1 MHQILDSHKEEQIV
15 PLFRLGFRPFFLFGA
30 LFAAVAMLLWLGQLN
45 GWLTLPG
52 IANPIWWHGHEMLF
66 GFGAAIV
73 AGFLLTAVQNW
84 TAHPGVRS
92 WPLALVVGLWMLPR
106 ALLPWLG
113 EENTLLMVADLLW
126 LPLCAW
132 FLAKPILITRQW
144 RNLFFVP
151 LLLILTLLN
160 GASWLWH
167 SEWATIEH
175 LLITTV
181 LLFTTLI
188 AVMGG
193 RVIPF
198 FTARATGQEKAH
210 LCSGWSGRRLTLWL
224 ILLCWLLLPTQW
236 VTSIYIVPLYIVAA
250 SLHLWRQ
257 LRWHLPSTLAH
268 PLLWSLHLAYLFI
281 PSWPA
286 RPCGTAAGLPITLS
300 MASHLLSA
308 GCMGTM
314 ILGMIARVSLGHSG
328 RALQVGRRITG
339 AFALVIAAATMR
351 VVIPAVLACLYPA
364 WLEPQRACL
373 DRCLWSVC
381 LGLYPDTDPPQ
392 SRWSTGL
399 MTAEHVQGV
408 ATG

>member
-15 PLFRLGFRPFFLFGA
+15 PLFRLGFRPFFLLGA
-30 LFAAVAMLLWLGQLN
+30 LFSCLAMLGWLGQLN
-45 GWLTLPG
+45 NWFALPG
-52 IANPIWWHGHEMLF
+52 IGNPIWWHAHEMLF

-92 WPLALVVGLWMLPR
+92 WPLALIVGLWVLPR
-106 ALLPWLG
+106 CLLPWLG
-113 EENTLLMVADLLW
+113 EDNLILMALDLAW

-132 FLAKPILITRQW
+132 FLAKPVIMTRQW

-151 LLLILTLLN
+151 LLLIMTLLN
-160 GASWLWH
+160 GASWLWRD
-167 SEWATIEH
+167 EWSAVEH

-198 FTARATGQEKAH
+198 FTARGTGQEKAPPSPW
-210 LCSGWSGRRLTLWL
+210 LERGALASLWL
-224 ILLCWLLLPTQW
+224 ILLLWLLPDSWTNSL
-236 VTSIYIVPLYIVAA
+236 YMVPLYIVAA
-250 SLHLWRQ
+250 GLHLGRQ
-257 LRWHLPSTLAH
+257 LRWRPGTTLAQ

-281 PSWPA
+281 PLGLLA
-286 RPCGTAAGLPITLS
+286 LAAQAAGLPLS
-300 MASHLLSA
+300 LSLASHLLSA

-328 RALQVGRRITG
+328 RALHVGRRITL
-339 AFALVIAAATMR
+339 AFALVILSAFMR
-351 VVIPAVLACLYPA
+351 VLLPLYWPSLTLTGWNLSGWSWIA
-364 WLEPQRACL
+364 AYGLFVWVYTPILTRPRA
-373 DRCLWSVC
+373 DGRP
-381 LGLYPDTDPPQ
+381 G
-392 SRWSTGL
+392 
-399 MTAEHVQGV
+399 
-408 ATG
+408 

>member
-15 PLFRLGFRPFFLFGA
+15 PLFRLGFRPFFLLGA
-30 LFAAVAMLLWLGQLN
+30 LFSCLAMLGWVGQLN
-45 GWLTLPG
+45 NWFALPG
-52 IANPIWWHGHEMLF
+52 IGNPIWWHAHEMLF

-92 WPLALVVGLWMLPR
+92 WPLALIVGLWVLPR
-106 ALLPWLG
+106 CLLPWLG
-113 EENTLLMVADLLW
+113 EGNLILMALDLAW

-132 FLAKPILITRQW
+132 FLAKPVIMTRQW

-160 GASWLWH
+160 GASWLWRD
-167 SEWATIEH
+167 EWSAVEH

-198 FTARATGQEKAH
+198 FTARGTGQEKAPPSPW
-210 LCSGWSGRRLTLWL
+210 LERGALASLWL
-224 ILLCWLLLPTQW
+224 ILLLWLLPDSWTNSL
-236 VTSIYIVPLYIVAA
+236 YMVPLYIVAA
-250 SLHLWRQ
+250 GLHLGRQ
-257 LRWHLPSTLAH
+257 LRWRPGTTLAQ

-281 PSWPA
+281 PLGLLA
-286 RPCGTAAGLPITLS
+286 LAAQATGLPLS
-300 MASHLLSA
+300 LSLASHLLSA

-328 RALQVGRRITG
+328 RALHVGRRITL
-339 AFALVIAAATMR
+339 AFALVILSAFMR
-351 VVIPAVLACLYPA
+351 VLLPLYWPSLTLTGWNLSGWSWIA
-364 WLEPQRACL
+364 AYGLFVWVYTPILTRPRA
-373 DRCLWSVC
+373 DGRP
-381 LGLYPDTDPPQ
+381 G
-392 SRWSTGL
+392 
-399 MTAEHVQGV
+399 
-408 ATG
+408 

>member
-15 PLFRLGFRPFFLFGA
+15 PLFRLGFRPFFLLGA
-30 LFAAVAMLLWLGQLN
+30 LFSCLAMLGWLGQLN
-45 GWLTLPG
+45 NWFALPG
-52 IANPIWWHGHEMLF
+52 IGNPIWWHAHEMLF

-92 WPLALVVGLWMLPR
+92 WPLALIVGMWVLPR
-106 ALLPWLG
+106 CLLPWFG
-113 EENTLLMVADLLW
+113 EDNLILMALDLAW

-132 FLAKPILITRQW
+132 FLAKPVIMTRQW

-151 LLLILTLLN
+151 LLLIMTLLN
-160 GASWLWH
+160 GASWLWRD
-167 SEWATIEH
+167 EWSAVEH

-198 FTARATGQEKAH
+198 FTARGTGQEKAPPSPW
-210 LCSGWSGRRLTLWL
+210 LERGALASLWL
-224 ILLCWLLLPTQW
+224 ILLLWLLPDSWTNSL
-236 VTSIYIVPLYIVAA
+236 YMVPLYIVAA
-250 SLHLWRQ
+250 GLHLGRQ
-257 LRWHLPSTLAH
+257 LRWRPGTTLAQ

-281 PSWPA
+281 PLGLLA
-286 RPCGTAAGLPITLS
+286 LAAQATGLPLS
-300 MASHLLSA
+300 LSLASHLLSA

-328 RALQVGRRITG
+328 RALHVGRRITL
-339 AFALVIAAATMR
+339 AFALVILSAFMR
-351 VVIPAVLACLYPA
+351 VLLPLYWPSLTLTGWNLSGWSWIA
-364 WLEPQRACL
+364 AYGLFVWVYTPILTRPRA
-373 DRCLWSVC
+373 DGRP
-381 LGLYPDTDPPQ
+381 G
-392 SRWSTGL
+392 
-399 MTAEHVQGV
+399 
-408 ATG
+408 

>member
-15 PLFRLGFRPFFLFGA
+15 PLFRLGFRPFFLLGA
-30 LFAAVAMLLWLGQLN
+30 LFSCLAMLGWLGQLN
-45 GWLTLPG
+45 GWFALPG
-52 IANPIWWHGHEMLF
+52 IGNPIWWHAHEMLF

-92 WPLALVVGLWMLPR
+92 WPLALVVGLWALPR
-106 ALLPWLG
+106 CLLPWLG
-113 EENTLLMVADLLW
+113 EDNIILMALDLAW

-132 FLAKPILITRQW
+132 FLAKPIIMTRQW

-160 GASWLWH
+160 GASWLWRD
-167 SEWATIEH
+167 EWSAVEH

-198 FTARATGQEKAH
+198 FTARGTGQEKAPPSPW
-210 LCSGWSGRRLTLWL
+210 LERGALASLWL
-224 ILLCWLLLPTQW
+224 ILLLWLLPDSWTNSL
-236 VTSIYIVPLYIVAA
+236 YMVPLYIVAA
-250 SLHLWRQ
+250 GLHLGRQ
-257 LRWHLPSTLAH
+257 LRWRPGTTLAQ

-281 PSWPA
+281 PLGLLA
-286 RPCGTAAGLPITLS
+286 LTAQAAGLPLS
-300 MASHLLSA
+300 LSLASHLLSA

-328 RALQVGRRITG
+328 RALHVGRRITM
-339 AFALVIAAATMR
+339 AFALVIVSALVRVLIPLYWPTLTLTGWNLSGWSWIAAYGLFVWVYTPILTRPR
-351 VVIPAVLACLYPA
+351 VDGRP
-364 WLEPQRACL
+364 
-373 DRCLWSVC
+373 
-381 LGLYPDTDPPQ
+381 G
-392 SRWSTGL
+392 
-399 MTAEHVQGV
+399 
-408 ATG
+408 

>member
-15 PLFRLGFRPFFLFGA
+15 PLFRLGFRPFFLLGA
-30 LFAAVAMLLWLGQLN
+30 LFSCLAMLGWLGQLN
-45 GWLTLPG
+45 NWFALPG
-52 IANPIWWHGHEMLF
+52 IGNPIWWHAHEMLF

-92 WPLALVVGLWMLPR
+92 WPLALIVGLWVLPR
-106 ALLPWLG
+106 CLLPWLG
-113 EENTLLMVADLLW
+113 EDNLILMALDLAW

-132 FLAKPILITRQW
+132 FLAKPVIMTRQW

-160 GASWLWH
+160 GASWLWRD
-167 SEWATIEH
+167 EWSAVEH

-198 FTARATGQEKAH
+198 FTARGTGQEKAPPSPW
-210 LCSGWSGRRLTLWL
+210 LERGALASLWL
-224 ILLCWLLLPTQW
+224 ILLLWLLPDSWTNSL
-236 VTSIYIVPLYIVAA
+236 YMVPLYIVAA
-250 SLHLWRQ
+250 GLHLGRQ
-257 LRWHLPSTLAH
+257 LRWRPGTTLAQ

-281 PSWPA
+281 PLGLLA
-286 RPCGTAAGLPITLS
+286 LAAQATGLPLS
-300 MASHLLSA
+300 LSLASHLLSA

-328 RALQVGRRITG
+328 RALHVGRRITL
-339 AFALVIAAATMR
+339 AFALVILSAFMR
-351 VVIPAVLACLYPA
+351 VLLPLYWPSLTLTGWNLSGWSWIA
-364 WLEPQRACL
+364 AYGLFVWVYTPILTRPRA
-373 DRCLWSVC
+373 DGRP
-381 LGLYPDTDPPQ
+381 G
-392 SRWSTGL
+392 
-399 MTAEHVQGV
+399 
-408 ATG
+408 

>member
-15 PLFRLGFRPFFLFGA
+15 PLFRLGFRPFFLLGA
-30 LFAAVAMLLWLGQLN
+30 LFSCLAMLGWLGQLN
-45 GWLTLPG
+45 NWFALPG
-52 IANPIWWHGHEMLF
+52 IGNPIWWHAHEMLF

-92 WPLALVVGLWMLPR
+92 WPLALIVGLWVLPR
-106 ALLPWLG
+106 CLLPWLG
-113 EENTLLMVADLLW
+113 EGNLILMALDLAW

-132 FLAKPILITRQW
+132 FLAKPVIMTRQW

-160 GASWLWH
+160 GASWLWRDDW
-167 SEWATIEH
+167 SAVEH

-198 FTARATGQEKAH
+198 FTARGTGQEKAPPSPW
-210 LCSGWSGRRLTLWL
+210 LERGALASLWL
-224 ILLCWLLLPTQW
+224 ILLLWLLPDSWTNSL
-236 VTSIYIVPLYIVAA
+236 YMVPLYIVAA
-250 SLHLWRQ
+250 GLHLGRQMRWR
-257 LRWHLPSTLAH
+257 PGTTLAQ

-281 PSWPA
+281 PLGLLA
-286 RPCGTAAGLPITLS
+286 LAAQATGLPLS
-300 MASHLLSA
+300 LSLASHLLSA

-328 RALQVGRRITG
+328 RALHVGRRITL
-339 AFALVIAAATMR
+339 AFALVILSAFMR
-351 VVIPAVLACLYPA
+351 VLLPLYWPSLTLTGWNLSGWSWIAAYGLFVWVYTPILARP
-364 WLEPQRACL
+364 RA
-373 DRCLWSVC
+373 DGRP
-381 LGLYPDTDPPQ
+381 G
-392 SRWSTGL
+392 
-399 MTAEHVQGV
+399 
-408 ATG
+408 

>member
-15 PLFRLGFRPFFLFGA
+15 PLFRLGFRPFFLLGA
-30 LFAAVAMLLWLGQLN
+30 LFSCLAMLGWLGQLN
-45 GWLTLPG
+45 NWFALPG
-52 IANPIWWHGHEMLF
+52 IGNPIWWHAHEMLF

-92 WPLALVVGLWMLPR
+92 WPLALIVGLWVLPR
-106 ALLPWLG
+106 CLLPWLG
-113 EENTLLMVADLLW
+113 EDNLILMALDLAW

-132 FLAKPILITRQW
+132 FLAKPVIMTRQW

-151 LLLILTLLN
+151 LLLIMTLLN
-160 GASWLWH
+160 GASWLWRDDW
-167 SEWATIEH
+167 SAVEH

-198 FTARATGQEKAH
+198 FTARGTGQEKAPPSPW
-210 LCSGWSGRRLTLWL
+210 LERGALASLWL
-224 ILLCWLLLPTQW
+224 ILLLWLLPDSWTNSL
-236 VTSIYIVPLYIVAA
+236 YMVPLYIVAA
-250 SLHLWRQ
+250 GLHLGRQ
-257 LRWHLPSTLAH
+257 LRWRPGTTLAQ

-281 PSWPA
+281 PLGLLA
-286 RPCGTAAGLPITLS
+286 LAVQAAGLPLS
-300 MASHLLSA
+300 LSLASHLLSA

-328 RALQVGRRITG
+328 RALHVGRRITL
-339 AFALVIAAATMR
+339 AFALVILSAFMR
-351 VVIPAVLACLYPA
+351 VLLPLYWPSLTLTGWNLSGWSWIA
-364 WLEPQRACL
+364 AYGLFVWVYTPILTRPRA
-373 DRCLWSVC
+373 DGRP
-381 LGLYPDTDPPQ
+381 G
-392 SRWSTGL
+392 
-399 MTAEHVQGV
+399 
-408 ATG
+408 

>member
-15 PLFRLGFRPFFLFGA
+15 PLFRLGFRPFFLLGA
-30 LFAAVAMLLWLGQLN
+30 LFSCLAMLGWLGQLN
-45 GWLTLPG
+45 NWFALPG
-52 IANPIWWHGHEMLF
+52 IGNPIWWHAHEMLF

-92 WPLALVVGLWMLPR
+92 WPLALIVGLWVLPR
-106 ALLPWLG
+106 CLLPWLG
-113 EENTLLMVADLLW
+113 EGNLILMALDLAW

-132 FLAKPILITRQW
+132 FLAKPVIMTRQW

-160 GASWLWH
+160 GASWLWRD
-167 SEWATIEH
+167 EWSAVEH

-198 FTARATGQEKAH
+198 FTARGTGQEKAPPSPW
-210 LCSGWSGRRLTLWL
+210 LERGALASLWL
-224 ILLCWLLLPTQW
+224 ILLLWLLPDSWTHSL
-236 VTSIYIVPLYIVAA
+236 YMVPLYIVAA
-250 SLHLWRQ
+250 GLHLGRQ
-257 LRWHLPSTLAH
+257 LRWRPGTTLAQ

-281 PSWPA
+281 PLGLLA
-286 RPCGTAAGLPITLS
+286 LAVQATGLPLS
-300 MASHLLSA
+300 LSLASHLLSA

-328 RALQVGRRITG
+328 RALHVGRRITL
-339 AFALVIAAATMR
+339 AFALVILSAFMR
-351 VVIPAVLACLYPA
+351 VLLPLYWPSLTLTGWNLSGWSWIA
-364 WLEPQRACL
+364 AYSLFVWVYTPILTRPRA
-373 DRCLWSVC
+373 DGRP
-381 LGLYPDTDPPQ
+381 G
-392 SRWSTGL
+392 
-399 MTAEHVQGV
+399 
-408 ATG
+408 

>member
-15 PLFRLGFRPFFLFGA
+15 PLFRLGFRPFFLLGA
-30 LFAAVAMLLWLGQLN
+30 LFSCLAMLGWLGQLN
-45 GWLTLPG
+45 NWFVLPG
-52 IANPIWWHGHEMLF
+52 IGNPIWWHAHEMLF

-92 WPLALVVGLWMLPR
+92 WPLALIVGLWVLPR
-106 ALLPWLG
+106 CLLPWLG
-113 EENTLLMVADLLW
+113 EDNLILMALDLAW

-132 FLAKPILITRQW
+132 FLAKPVIMTRQW

-160 GASWLWH
+160 GATWLWRDDW
-167 SEWATIEH
+167 SAVEH

-198 FTARATGQEKAH
+198 FTARGTGQEKAPPSPW
-210 LCSGWSGRRLTLWL
+210 LERGALASLWL
-224 ILLCWLLLPTQW
+224 ILLLWLLPDSWTNSL
-236 VTSIYIVPLYIVAA
+236 YMVPLYIVAA
-250 SLHLWRQ
+250 GLHLGRQMRWR
-257 LRWHLPSTLAH
+257 PGTTLAQ

-281 PSWPA
+281 PLGLLA
-286 RPCGTAAGLPITLS
+286 LAAQAAGLPLS
-300 MASHLLSA
+300 LSLASHLLSA

-328 RALQVGRRITG
+328 RALHVGRRITL
-339 AFALVIAAATMR
+339 AFALVILSAFMR
-351 VVIPAVLACLYPA
+351 VLLPLYWPSLTLTGWNLSGWSWIA
-364 WLEPQRACL
+364 AYGLFVWVYTPILTRPRA
-373 DRCLWSVC
+373 DGRP
-381 LGLYPDTDPPQ
+381 G
-392 SRWSTGL
+392 
-399 MTAEHVQGV
+399 
-408 ATG
+408 

>member
-15 PLFRLGFRPFFLFGA
+15 PLFRLGFRPFFLLGA
-30 LFAAVAMLLWLGQLN
+30 LFSCLAMLGWLGQLN
-45 GWLTLPG
+45 NWFALPG
-52 IANPIWWHGHEMLF
+52 IGNPIWWHAHEMLF

-92 WPLALVVGLWMLPR
+92 WPLALIVGLWVLPR
-106 ALLPWLG
+106 CLLPWLG
-113 EENTLLMVADLLW
+113 EGNLILMALDLAW

-132 FLAKPILITRQW
+132 FLAKPVIMTRQW

-160 GASWLWH
+160 GATWLWRDDW
-167 SEWATIEH
+167 SAVEH

-198 FTARATGQEKAH
+198 FTARGTGQEKAPPSPW
-210 LCSGWSGRRLTLWL
+210 LERGALASLWL
-224 ILLCWLLLPTQW
+224 ILLLWLLPDSWTNSL
-236 VTSIYIVPLYIVAA
+236 YMVPLYIVAA
-250 SLHLWRQ
+250 GLHLGRQ
-257 LRWHLPSTLAH
+257 LRWRPGTTLAQ

-281 PSWPA
+281 PLGLLA
-286 RPCGTAAGLPITLS
+286 LAAQAAGLPLS
-300 MASHLLSA
+300 LSLASHLLSA

-328 RALQVGRRITG
+328 RALHVGRRITL
-339 AFALVIAAATMR
+339 AFALVILSAFMR
-351 VVIPAVLACLYPA
+351 VLLPLYWPSLTLTGWNLSGWSWIA
-364 WLEPQRACL
+364 AYGLFVWVYTPILTRPRA
-373 DRCLWSVC
+373 DGRP
-381 LGLYPDTDPPQ
+381 G
-392 SRWSTGL
+392 
-399 MTAEHVQGV
+399 
-408 ATG
+408 

>member
-1 MHQILDSHKEEQIV
+1 L
-15 PLFRLGFRPFFLFGA
+15 
-30 LFAAVAMLLWLGQLN
+30 AMLGWLAQLN
-45 GWLTLPG
+45 GWILLSG
-52 IANPIWWHGHEMLF
+52 VGNPIWWHAHEMLF

-84 TAHPGVRS
+84 TAHPGVRG
-92 WPLALVVGLWMLPR
+92 WPLALVVSLWAVPR
-106 ALLPWLG
+106 CLLPWLG
-113 EENTLLMVADLLW
+113 EGNPVLMMMDLMW

-132 FLAKPILITRQW
+132 FLAKPIIVTRQW

-151 LLLILTLLN
+151 LLVVLTLLN

-167 SEWATIEH
+167 EEWIVIEH

-198 FTARATGQEKAH
+198 FTARGTGLEKAAP
-210 LCSGWSGRRLTLWL
+210 LPWLERTALASLWL

-236 VTSIYIVPLYIVAA
+236 TTSTYMAPLYIVAA
-250 SLHLWRQ
+250 GLHLWRQ
-257 LRWHLPSTLAH
+257 LRWRLPTTIAH

-281 PSWPA
+281 PLGLLA
-286 RPCGTAAGLPITLS
+286 LGAQAAGLPITLS
-300 MASHLLSA
+300 TASHLLSA

-328 RALQVGRRITG
+328 RALQVGRRISC
-339 AFALVIAAATMR
+339 AFALVIAAAVIR
-351 VVIPAVLACLYPA
+351 VVIPLLWPAYTLPGWNLSGLAWVSAYGLFVWVYAPI
-364 WLEPQRACL
+364 LTSPRA
-373 DRCLWSVC
+373 DGRP
-381 LGLYPDTDPPQ
+381 G
-392 SRWSTGL
+392 
-399 MTAEHVQGV
+399 
-408 ATG
+408 

>member
-15 PLFRLGFRPFFLFGA
+15 PLFRLGFRPFFLLGA
-30 LFAAVAMLLWLGQLN
+30 LFSCLAMLGWLGQLN
-45 GWLTLPG
+45 NWFALPG
-52 IANPIWWHGHEMLF
+52 IGNPIWWHAHEMLF

-92 WPLALVVGLWMLPR
+92 WPLALIVGLWVLPR
-106 ALLPWLG
+106 CLLPWLG
-113 EENTLLMVADLLW
+113 EGNLILMALDLAW

-132 FLAKPILITRQW
+132 FLAKPVIMTRQW

-160 GASWLWH
+160 GASWLWRD
-167 SEWATIEH
+167 EWSAVEH

-198 FTARATGQEKAH
+198 FTARGTGQEKAPPSPW
-210 LCSGWSGRRLTLWL
+210 LERGALASLWL
-224 ILLCWLLLPTQW
+224 ILLLWLLPDSWTHSL
-236 VTSIYIVPLYIVAA
+236 YMVPLYIVAA
-250 SLHLWRQ
+250 GLHLGRQ
-257 LRWHLPSTLAH
+257 LRWRPGTTLAQ

-281 PSWPA
+281 PLGLLA
-286 RPCGTAAGLPITLS
+286 LAVQATGLPLS
-300 MASHLLSA
+300 LSLASHLLSA

-328 RALQVGRRITG
+328 RALHVGRRITL
-339 AFALVIAAATMR
+339 AFALVILSAFMR
-351 VVIPAVLACLYPA
+351 VLLPLYWPSLTLTGWNLSGWSWIA
-364 WLEPQRACL
+364 AYGLFVWVYTPILTRPRA
-373 DRCLWSVC
+373 DGRP
-381 LGLYPDTDPPQ
+381 G
-392 SRWSTGL
+392 
-399 MTAEHVQGV
+399 
-408 ATG
+408 

>member
-15 PLFRLGFRPFFLFGA
+15 PLFRLGFRPFFLLGA
-30 LFAAVAMLLWLGQLN
+30 LFSCLAMLGWLGQLN
-45 GWLTLPG
+45 NWFALPG
-52 IANPIWWHGHEMLF
+52 IGNPIWWHAHEMLF

-92 WPLALVVGLWMLPR
+92 WPLALIVGLWVLPR
-106 ALLPWLG
+106 CLLPWLG
-113 EENTLLMVADLLW
+113 EDNLILMALDLAW

-132 FLAKPILITRQW
+132 FLAKPVIMTRQW

-160 GASWLWH
+160 GASWLWRD
-167 SEWATIEH
+167 EWSAVEH

-198 FTARATGQEKAH
+198 FTARGTGQEKAPPSPW
-210 LCSGWSGRRLTLWL
+210 LERGVLASLWL
-224 ILLCWLLLPTQW
+224 ILLLWLLPDSWTNSL
-236 VTSIYIVPLYIVAA
+236 YMVPLYIVAA
-250 SLHLWRQ
+250 GLHLGRQ
-257 LRWHLPSTLAH
+257 LRWRPGTTLAQ

-281 PSWPA
+281 PLGLLA
-286 RPCGTAAGLPITLS
+286 LAAQAAGLPLS
-300 MASHLLSA
+300 LSLASHLLSA

-328 RALQVGRRITG
+328 RALHVGRRITL
-339 AFALVIAAATMR
+339 AFALVILSAFMR
-351 VVIPAVLACLYPA
+351 VLLPLYWPSLTLTGWNLSGWSWIA
-364 WLEPQRACL
+364 AYGLFVWVYTPILTRPRA
-373 DRCLWSVC
+373 DGRP
-381 LGLYPDTDPPQ
+381 G
-392 SRWSTGL
+392 
-399 MTAEHVQGV
+399 
-408 ATG
+408 

>member
-15 PLFRLGFRPFFLFGA
+15 PLFRLGFRPFFLLGA
-30 LFAAVAMLLWLGQLN
+30 LFSCLAMLGWLGQLN
-45 GWLTLPG
+45 NWFALPG
-52 IANPIWWHGHEMLF
+52 IGNPIWWHAHEMLF

-92 WPLALVVGLWMLPR
+92 WPLAMIVGLWVLPR
-106 ALLPWLG
+106 CLLPWLG
-113 EENTLLMVADLLW
+113 EDNLILMALDLAW

-132 FLAKPILITRQW
+132 FLAKPVIMTRQW

-151 LLLILTLLN
+151 LLLIMTLLN
-160 GASWLWH
+160 GASWLWRD
-167 SEWATIEH
+167 EWSAVEH

-198 FTARATGQEKAH
+198 FTARGTGQEKAPPSPW
-210 LCSGWSGRRLTLWL
+210 LERGALASLWL
-224 ILLCWLLLPTQW
+224 ILLLWLLPDSWTNSL
-236 VTSIYIVPLYIVAA
+236 YMVPLYIVAA
-250 SLHLWRQ
+250 GLHLGRQ
-257 LRWHLPSTLAH
+257 LRWRPGTTLAQ

-281 PSWPA
+281 PLGLLA
-286 RPCGTAAGLPITLS
+286 LAAQAAGLPLS
-300 MASHLLSA
+300 LSLASHLLSA

-328 RALQVGRRITG
+328 RALHVGRRITL
-339 AFALVIAAATMR
+339 AFALVILSAFMR
-351 VVIPAVLACLYPA
+351 VLLPLYWPSLALTGWNLSGWSWIAAYGLFVWVYTPI
-364 WLEPQRACL
+364 LTRPRA
-373 DRCLWSVC
+373 DGRP
-381 LGLYPDTDPPQ
+381 G
-392 SRWSTGL
+392 
-399 MTAEHVQGV
+399 
-408 ATG
+408 

>member
-15 PLFRLGFRPFFLFGA
+15 PLFRLGFRPFFLLGA
-30 LFAAVAMLLWLGQLN
+30 LFSCLAMLGWLGQLN
-45 GWLTLPG
+45 NWFALPG
-52 IANPIWWHGHEMLF
+52 IGNPIWWHAHEMLF

-92 WPLALVVGLWMLPR
+92 WPLALIVGLWVLPR
-106 ALLPWLG
+106 CLLPWLG
-113 EENTLLMVADLLW
+113 EDNLILMALDLAW

-132 FLAKPILITRQW
+132 FLAKPVIMTRQW

-160 GASWLWH
+160 GASWLWRD
-167 SEWATIEH
+167 EWSAVEH

-198 FTARATGQEKAH
+198 FTARGTGQEKAPPSPW
-210 LCSGWSGRRLTLWL
+210 LERGALASLWL
-224 ILLCWLLLPTQW
+224 ILLLWLLPDSWTNSL
-236 VTSIYIVPLYIVAA
+236 YMVPLYIVAA
-250 SLHLWRQ
+250 GLHLGRQMRWR
-257 LRWHLPSTLAH
+257 PGTTLAQ

-281 PSWPA
+281 PLGLLA
-286 RPCGTAAGLPITLS
+286 LAAQAAGLPLS
-300 MASHLLSA
+300 LSLASHLLSA

-328 RALQVGRRITG
+328 RALHVGRRITL
-339 AFALVIAAATMR
+339 AFALVILSAFMR
-351 VVIPAVLACLYPA
+351 VLLPLYWPSLTLTGWNLSGWSWIA
-364 WLEPQRACL
+364 AYGLFVWVYTPILTRPRA
-373 DRCLWSVC
+373 DGRP
-381 LGLYPDTDPPQ
+381 G
-392 SRWSTGL
+392 
-399 MTAEHVQGV
+399 
-408 ATG
+408 

>member
-15 PLFRLGFRPFFLFGA
+15 PLFRLGFRPFFLLGA
-30 LFAAVAMLLWLGQLN
+30 LFSCLAMLGWLGQLN
-45 GWLTLPG
+45 NWFALPG
-52 IANPIWWHGHEMLF
+52 IGNPIWWHAHEMLF

-92 WPLALVVGLWMLPR
+92 WPLALIVGLWVLPR
-106 ALLPWLG
+106 CLLPWLG
-113 EENTLLMVADLLW
+113 EDNLILMALDLAW

-132 FLAKPILITRQW
+132 FLAKPVIMTRQW

-151 LLLILTLLN
+151 LLLIMTLLN
-160 GASWLWH
+160 GASWLWRD
-167 SEWATIEH
+167 EWSAVEH

-198 FTARATGQEKAH
+198 FTARGTGQEKAPPSPW
-210 LCSGWSGRRLTLWL
+210 LERGALASLWL
-224 ILLCWLLLPTQW
+224 ILLLWLLPDSWTNSL
-236 VTSIYIVPLYIVAA
+236 YMVPLYIVAA
-250 SLHLWRQ
+250 GLHLGRQ
-257 LRWHLPSTLAH
+257 LRWRPGTTLAQ

-281 PSWPA
+281 PLGLLA
-286 RPCGTAAGLPITLS
+286 LAAHAAGLPLS
-300 MASHLLSA
+300 LSLASHLLSA

-328 RALQVGRRITG
+328 RALHVGRRITL
-339 AFALVIAAATMR
+339 AFALVILSAFMR
-351 VVIPAVLACLYPA
+351 VLLPLYWPSLTLTGWNLSGWSWIA
-364 WLEPQRACL
+364 AYGLFVWVYTPILTRPRA
-373 DRCLWSVC
+373 DGRP
-381 LGLYPDTDPPQ
+381 G
-392 SRWSTGL
+392 
-399 MTAEHVQGV
+399 
-408 ATG
+408 

>member
-15 PLFRLGFRPFFLFGA
+15 PLFRLGFRPFFLLGA
-30 LFAAVAMLLWLGQLN
+30 LFSCLAMLGWLGQLN
-45 GWLTLPG
+45 NWFALPG
-52 IANPIWWHGHEMLF
+52 IGNPIWWHAHEMLF

-92 WPLALVVGLWMLPR
+92 WPLALIVGLWVLPR
-106 ALLPWLG
+106 CLLPWLG
-113 EENTLLMVADLLW
+113 EDNLILMALDLAW

-132 FLAKPILITRQW
+132 FLAKPVIMTRQW

-151 LLLILTLLN
+151 LLLIMTLLN
-160 GASWLWH
+160 GASWLWRD
-167 SEWATIEH
+167 EWSAVEH

-198 FTARATGQEKAH
+198 FTARGTGQEKAH
-210 LCSGWSGRRLTLWL
+210 PSPWLERGALASLWL
-224 ILLCWLLLPTQW
+224 ILLLWLLPDSWTNSL
-236 VTSIYIVPLYIVAA
+236 YMVPLYIVAA
-250 SLHLWRQ
+250 GLHLGRQ
-257 LRWHLPSTLAH
+257 LRWRPGTTLAQ

-281 PSWPA
+281 PLGLLA
-286 RPCGTAAGLPITLS
+286 LAAQAAGLSLS
-300 MASHLLSA
+300 LSLASHLLSA

-328 RALQVGRRITG
+328 RALHVGRRITL
-339 AFALVIAAATMR
+339 AFVLVILSAFMR
-351 VVIPAVLACLYPA
+351 VLLPLYWPSLTLTGWNLSGWSWIA
-364 WLEPQRACL
+364 AYGLFVWVYTPILTRPRA
-373 DRCLWSVC
+373 DGRP
-381 LGLYPDTDPPQ
+381 G
-392 SRWSTGL
+392 
-399 MTAEHVQGV
+399 
-408 ATG
+408 

>member
-15 PLFRLGFRPFFLFGA
+15 PLFRLGFRPFFLLGA
-30 LFAAVAMLLWLGQLN
+30 LFSCLAMLGWLGQLN
-45 GWLTLPG
+45 NWFALPG
-52 IANPIWWHGHEMLF
+52 IGNPIWWHAHEMLF

-92 WPLALVVGLWMLPR
+92 WPLALIVGLWVLPR
-106 ALLPWLG
+106 CLLPWLG
-113 EENTLLMVADLLW
+113 EDNLILMALDLAW

-132 FLAKPILITRQW
+132 FLAKPVIMTRQW

-160 GASWLWH
+160 GASWLWRD
-167 SEWATIEH
+167 EWSAVEH

-198 FTARATGQEKAH
+198 FTARGTGQEKAPPSPW
-210 LCSGWSGRRLTLWL
+210 LERGALASLWL
-224 ILLCWLLLPTQW
+224 ILLLWLLPDSWTNSL
-236 VTSIYIVPLYIVAA
+236 YMVPLYIVAA
-250 SLHLWRQ
+250 GLHLGRQMRWR
-257 LRWHLPSTLAH
+257 PGTTLAQ

-281 PSWPA
+281 PLGLLA
-286 RPCGTAAGLPITLS
+286 LAAQAAGLSLS
-300 MASHLLSA
+300 LSLASHLLSA

-328 RALQVGRRITG
+328 RALHVGRRITL
-339 AFALVIAAATMR
+339 AFALVILSAFMR
-351 VVIPAVLACLYPA
+351 VLLPLYWPSLTLTGWNLSGWSWIA
-364 WLEPQRACL
+364 AYGLFVWVYTPILTRPRA
-373 DRCLWSVC
+373 DGRP
-381 LGLYPDTDPPQ
+381 G
-392 SRWSTGL
+392 
-399 MTAEHVQGV
+399 
-408 ATG
+408 

>member
-1 MHQILDSHKEEQIV
+1 MHQILDSRKEEKIV
-15 PLFRLGFRPFFLFGA
+15 PLFRLGFRPFFLLGA
-30 LFAAVAMLLWLGQLN
+30 LFSALAMLGWLGQLN
-45 GWLTLPG
+45 GWLVLPG
-52 IANPIWWHGHEMLF
+52 IGNPIWWHAHEMLF

-92 WPLALVVGLWMLPR
+92 WPLVLVVVLWALPR

-113 EENTLLMVADLLW
+113 EHNILLMTADLLW

-132 FLAKPILITRQW
+132 YLAKPIVVTRQW

-151 LLLILTLLN
+151 LLVVLTLLN
-160 GASWLWH
+160 AASWLWQAQ
-167 SEWATIEH
+167 WADMEH

-198 FTARATGQEKAH
+198 FTARATGMEKAVPI
-210 LCSGWSGRRLTLWL
+210 LWLERASLATLWL
-224 ILLCWLLLPTQW
+224 TLVSWLLLPTLW
-236 VTSIYIVPLYIVAA
+236 ATSLYLLPLYIVAA
-250 SLHLWRQ
+250 VLHLWRQ
-257 LRWHLPSTLAH
+257 LRWRLPSTLGQ

-281 PSWPA
+281 PLGLLA
-286 RPCGTAAGLPITLS
+286 LGALAAGLPISLS
-300 MASHLLSA
+300 LASHLLSA

-328 RALQVGRRITG
+328 RALQVGRRIQC
-339 AFALVIAAATMR
+339 ALALVIMAALIR
-351 VVIPAVLACLYPA
+351 VLIPLLWPAYTLHGWNLSGLAWSLAYGLFVWVYAPI
-364 WLEPQRACL
+364 LSSPRA
-373 DRCLWSVC
+373 DGRP
-381 LGLYPDTDPPQ
+381 G
-392 SRWSTGL
+392 
-399 MTAEHVQGV
+399 
-408 ATG
+408 

>member
-15 PLFRLGFRPFFLFGA
+15 PLFRLGFRPFFLLGA
-30 LFAAVAMLLWLGQLN
+30 LFSCLAMLGWLGQLN
-45 GWLTLPG
+45 NWFALPG
-52 IANPIWWHGHEMLF
+52 IGNPIWWHAHEMLF

-92 WPLALVVGLWMLPR
+92 WPLALIVGLWVLPR
-106 ALLPWLG
+106 CLLPWLG
-113 EENTLLMVADLLW
+113 EGNLILMALDLAW

-132 FLAKPILITRQW
+132 FLAKPVIITRQW

-160 GASWLWH
+160 GASWLWRD
-167 SEWATIEH
+167 EWSAVEH

-198 FTARATGQEKAH
+198 FTARGTGQEKAPPSPW
-210 LCSGWSGRRLTLWL
+210 LERGALASLWL
-224 ILLCWLLLPTQW
+224 ILLLWLLPDSWTNSLYM
-236 VTSIYIVPLYIVAA
+236 VHLYMVPLYIVAA
-250 SLHLWRQ
+250 GLHLGRQ
-257 LRWHLPSTLAH
+257 LRWRPGTTLAQ

-281 PSWPA
+281 PLGLLA
-286 RPCGTAAGLPITLS
+286 LAAQAAGLPLS
-300 MASHLLSA
+300 LSLASHLLSA

-328 RALQVGRRITG
+328 RALHVGRRITL
-339 AFALVIAAATMR
+339 AFALVILSAFMR
-351 VVIPAVLACLYPA
+351 VLLPLYWPSLTLTGWNLSGWSWIA
-364 WLEPQRACL
+364 AYGLFVWVYTPILTRPRA
-373 DRCLWSVC
+373 DGRP
-381 LGLYPDTDPPQ
+381 G
-392 SRWSTGL
+392 
-399 MTAEHVQGV
+399 
-408 ATG
+408 

>member
-15 PLFRLGFRPFFLFGA
+15 PLFRLGFRPFFLLGA
-30 LFAAVAMLLWLGQLN
+30 LFSCLAMLGWLGQLN
-45 GWLTLPG
+45 NWFALPG
-52 IANPIWWHGHEMLF
+52 IGNPIWWHAHEMLF

-92 WPLALVVGLWMLPR
+92 WPLALIVGLWVLPR
-106 ALLPWLG
+106 CLLPWLG
-113 EENTLLMVADLLW
+113 EGNLILMALDLAW

-132 FLAKPILITRQW
+132 FLAKPVIMTRQW

-151 LLLILTLLN
+151 LLLIMTLLN
-160 GASWLWH
+160 GASWLWRD
-167 SEWATIEH
+167 EWSAVEH

-198 FTARATGQEKAH
+198 FTARGTGQEKAPPSPW
-210 LCSGWSGRRLTLWL
+210 LERGALASLWL
-224 ILLCWLLLPTQW
+224 ILLLWLLPDSWTNSL
-236 VTSIYIVPLYIVAA
+236 YMVPLYIVAA
-250 SLHLWRQ
+250 GLHLGRQ
-257 LRWHLPSTLAH
+257 LRWRPGTTLAQ

-281 PSWPA
+281 PLGLLA
-286 RPCGTAAGLPITLS
+286 LAAQAAGLPLS
-300 MASHLLSA
+300 LSLASHLLSA

-328 RALQVGRRITG
+328 RALHVGRRITL
-339 AFALVIAAATMR
+339 AFALVILSAFMR
-351 VVIPAVLACLYPA
+351 VLLPLYWPSLTLTGWNLSGWSWIA
-364 WLEPQRACL
+364 AYGLFVWVYTPILTRPRA
-373 DRCLWSVC
+373 DGRP
-381 LGLYPDTDPPQ
+381 G
-392 SRWSTGL
+392 
-399 MTAEHVQGV
+399 
-408 ATG
+408 

>member
-15 PLFRLGFRPFFLFGA
+15 PLFRLGFRPFFLLGA
-30 LFAAVAMLLWLGQLN
+30 LFSCLAMLGWLGQLN
-45 GWLTLPG
+45 NWFALPG
-52 IANPIWWHGHEMLF
+52 IGNPIWWHAHEMLF

-92 WPLALVVGLWMLPR
+92 WPLALIVGLWVLPR
-106 ALLPWLG
+106 CLLPWLG
-113 EENTLLMVADLLW
+113 EGNLILMALDLAW

-132 FLAKPILITRQW
+132 FLAKPVIMTRQW

-160 GASWLWH
+160 GASWLWRD
-167 SEWATIEH
+167 EWSAVEH

-198 FTARATGQEKAH
+198 FTARGTGQEKAPPSPW
-210 LCSGWSGRRLTLWL
+210 LERGALASLWL
-224 ILLCWLLLPTQW
+224 ILLLWLLPDSWTNSL
-236 VTSIYIVPLYIVAA
+236 YMVPLYIVAA
-250 SLHLWRQ
+250 GLHLGRQMRWR
-257 LRWHLPSTLAH
+257 PGTTLAQ

-281 PSWPA
+281 PLGLLA
-286 RPCGTAAGLPITLS
+286 LAAQAAGLPLS
-300 MASHLLSA
+300 LSLASHLFSA

-328 RALQVGRRITG
+328 RALHVGRRITL
-339 AFALVIAAATMR
+339 AFALVILSAFMR
-351 VVIPAVLACLYPA
+351 VLLPLYWPTLTLTGWNLSGWSWVA
-364 WLEPQRACL
+364 AYGVFVWVYTPILTGPRA
-373 DRCLWSVC
+373 DGRP
-381 LGLYPDTDPPQ
+381 G
-392 SRWSTGL
+392 
-399 MTAEHVQGV
+399 
-408 ATG
+408 

>member
-15 PLFRLGFRPFFLFGA
+15 PLFRLGFRPFFLLGA
-30 LFAAVAMLLWLGQLN
+30 LFSCLAMLGWLGQLN
-45 GWLTLPG
+45 NWFALPG
-52 IANPIWWHGHEMLF
+52 IGNPIWWHAHEMLF

-92 WPLALVVGLWMLPR
+92 WPLALIVGLWVLPR
-106 ALLPWLG
+106 CLLPWLG
-113 EENTLLMVADLLW
+113 EGNLILMALDLAW

-132 FLAKPILITRQW
+132 FLAKPVIMTRQW

-160 GASWLWH
+160 GASWLWRD
-167 SEWATIEH
+167 EWSAVEH

-198 FTARATGQEKAH
+198 FTARGTGQEKAPPSPW
-210 LCSGWSGRRLTLWL
+210 LERGALASLWL
-224 ILLCWLLLPTQW
+224 ILLLWLLPDSWTHSL
-236 VTSIYIVPLYIVAA
+236 YMVPLYIVAA
-250 SLHLWRQ
+250 GLHLGRQ
-257 LRWHLPSTLAH
+257 LRWRPGTTLAQ

-281 PSWPA
+281 PLGLLA
-286 RPCGTAAGLPITLS
+286 LAAQATGLPLS
-300 MASHLLSA
+300 LSLASHLLSA

-328 RALQVGRRITG
+328 RALHVGRRITL
-339 AFALVIAAATMR
+339 AFALVILSAFMR
-351 VVIPAVLACLYPA
+351 VLLPLYWPSLTLTGWNLSGWSWIA
-364 WLEPQRACL
+364 AYSLFVWVYTPILTRPRA
-373 DRCLWSVC
+373 DGRP
-381 LGLYPDTDPPQ
+381 G
-392 SRWSTGL
+392 
-399 MTAEHVQGV
+399 
-408 ATG
+408 